1 MKSREYYDQW
11 KKSLKRG
18 LELGMT
24 HIDTAEA
31 YELDISEEIVV
42 KVVAEFGWDNVF
54 ITSKLLPTNFRLSQM
69 NKTTER
75 SLKRLG
81 LKYFD
86 MYLIHY
92 PIPFKPIKRN
102 LRLLEE

>member
-42 KVVAEFGWDNVF
+42 KVVAEFG
-54 ITSKLLPTNFRLSQM
+54 
-69 NKTTER
+69 
-75 SLKRLG
+75 
-81 LKYFD
+81 
-86 MYLIHY
+86 
-92 PIPFKPIKRN
+92 
-102 LRLLEE
+102 